1 MENFSYF
8 PIFSGK
14 LPLNKHYEKRRT
26 RDNIFT
32 PGDGLDQENNHQ
44 PHYLGQLLQKAVTM
58 DVEGIKLQSNTCSFK
73 LPRTAQWDTLTL
85 SLGHHLL
92 LSLNNTTTKGS
103 QNSQSQMIF
112 LFFPKGSCQ
121 KKTVFFWDIFPKS
134 VYPLNHPRVFV
145 RFGKTKG
152 EIWVGKGDFRGNLGG
167 F

>member
-1 MENFSYF
+1 MTSLRK
-8 PIFSGK
+8 P
-14 LPLNKHYEKRRT
+14 

-44 PHYLGQLLQKAVTM
+44 PHSLGQLLQKAVTM
-58 DVEGIKLQSNTCSFK
+58 DMEGIKLQSNICSFK

-103 QNSQSQMIF
+103 QDSQSQMIF

-121 KKTVFFWDIFPKS
+121 KKPFFFGRSLPN
-134 VYPLNHPRVFV
+134 LFTHPRVFV

-152 EIWVGKGDFRGNLGG
+152 EIWVEKGDFRGNLEG